1 MALEKIEKLHSNTEL
16 VLAIVNNYCEKHN
29 EEPQFCGA
37 TKEARKLLGDAMK
50 LTGSLLLLA
59 TLFKMVSKY

>member
-37 TKEARKLLGDAMK
+37 TKEARKLLGDI
-50 LTGSLLLLA
+50 LQVGGSILFLLA
-59 TLFKMVSKY
+59 LFKTLK

>member
-37 TKEARKLLGDAMK
+37 TKEARKLLGDILK
-50 LTGSLLLLA
+50 VGGSVLFFLA
-59 TLFKMVSKY
+59 LFKTLK

>member
-37 TKEARKLLGDAMK
+37 TKEARKLLGDVLK
-50 LTGSLLLLA
+50 VGGTLLCIAAVAKAL
-59 TLFKMVSKY
+59 SR